1 MKKLLLILI
10 LFFYSSTLKA
20 EAYKD
25 VDEFYTQC
33 QPLIDIIYSET
44 KSLED
49 IENMDTQINLMS
61 GVCIGYFLGLLE
73 GHQIGWTSNKDG
85 EKFCMNTYNA
95 LELIKI
101 FAEDIQMNSEKRN
114 ENLRQYFYNL
124 LSDKVC
130 S

>member
-10 LFFYSSTLKA
+10 FFFYSSTLKA

-25 VDEFYTQC
+25 VNEFYTQC

-44 KSLED
+44 KSLGD

-73 GHQIGWTSNKDG
+73 GHQIGWTSN
-85 EKFCMNTYNA
+85 
-95 LELIKI
+95 
-101 FAEDIQMNSEKRN
+101 
-114 ENLRQYFYNL
+114 
-124 LSDKVC
+124 
-130 S
+130 